1 MLRRPL
7 EAWGLPALLV
17 LLTAAA
23 FANAV
28 PNGFVWIDH
37 WQVESGG
44 LIAHSL
50 AQLWSAFHEPLGSI
64 PGWDGP
70 APYARPLM
78 VAALSAVQAAAGS
91 NPAAYHL
98 VLVGMHLANVLLT
111 YSILLTLTAAPAT
124 AFFAA
129 AVFAAHP
136 LQTAAVSWISGI
148 SDPLC
153 TLCVLLAFRLQLAAS
168 QRTGRGLLLRL
179 GAVLSFALALGAKET
194 ALVFPGLLAAA
205 YFLFPLAPPGLR
217 LGAVPDA
224 LTSRSGSAQEALPV
238 GPPSFRRRRSGKGSG
253 ASNLPLAPS
262 LVGLSIFSSGRPS
275 RRRQK
280 KAAPQG
286 KRFCCCSQETISA
299 HPEEVPSF
307 GTVSKGVVPVY
318 RQSLVRK
325 GNFCARYAA
334 ALAPFILLVAA
345 DFAYR
350 HLVLGSG
357 ALGGG
362 LGRIPLAVRL
372 WTVPRLLVSYLT
384 LPLRFSAIT
393 VCDDYALSTGLDPAS
408 LAAAGAITAL
418 LLGVVFWCRR
428 WPQLGFAALWML
440 ITLLPALNLV
450 PILHYRADR
459 FFYLPLI
466 GWSLAVVTIVRGLL
480 DAISEPESA
489 RFRRAAAGA
498 GLAVLVLLGL
508 LTVRRNALFADDR
521 TLFEATVRVSPFC
534 REAHTALGD
543 VYLRAGRNDD
553 AVAQYQL
560 ALAAQPDRASYVVL
574 PKVLIN
580 LGMAQL
586 VRHDYAAAEEAF
598 QQAHQLQPG
607 LLHPL
612 FGLGVSNFALGRVS
626 TGVRWLEQAY
636 EHDTTDPDVSFNLA
650 LGYDR
655 LGRSRDAS
663 AMYRHYLDVAP
674 RGRARALA
682 EERLRALGRAP

>member
-1 MLRRPL
+1 MFTRSYA
-7 EAWGLPALLV
+7 AWVPPALLAAM
-17 LLTAAA
+17 TAAA

-44 LIAHSL
+44 LIAPSL
-50 AQLWSAFHEPLGSI
+50 ARLWSAFHQPLGSI

-70 APYARPLM
+70 APYARPL
-78 VAALSAVQAAAGS
+78 VIAVLSLVHAAAGLD
-91 NPAAYHL
+91 PAAYHL
-98 VLVGMHLANVLLT
+98 VLVGMHLANVLLA
-111 YSILLTLTAAPAT
+111 YSILLALTAAPAT
-124 AFFAA
+124 AFFATA
-129 AVFAAHP
+129 IFALHP

-148 SDPLC
+148 ADPLC
-153 TLCVLLAFRLQLAAS
+153 TLFVLLAFRLQLAAS
-168 QRTGRGLLLRL
+168 QRPARGWMLRL

-194 ALVFPGLLAAA
+194 ALLFPALLAAA
-205 YFLFPLAPPGLR
+205 YLLFPSAAPHRGSLSPWERVRVRASVVLR
-217 LGAVPDA
+217 
-224 LTSRSGSAQEALPV
+224 Q
-238 GPPSFRRRRSGKGSG
+238 PS
-253 ASNLPLAPS
+253 P
-262 LVGLSIFSSGRPS
+262 RPS
-275 RRRQK
+275 PKGRGRRGDG
-280 KAAPQG
+280 A
-286 KRFCCCSQETISA
+286 
-299 HPEEVPSF
+299 
-307 GTVSKGVVPVY
+307 
-318 RQSLVRK
+318 
-325 GNFCARYAA
+325 AA

-350 HLVLGSG
+350 HVVLGAG

-362 LGRIPLAVRL
+362 FERIPLAVRL
-372 WTVPRLLVSYLT
+372 WTAPRLLLSYLT
-384 LPLRFSAIT
+384 LPLRFSALTI
-393 VCDDYALSTGLDPAS
+393 CDDYALSTGLDPAS

-418 LLGVVFWCRR
+418 LLGVTVSFRR
-428 WPQLGFAALWML
+428 WPQLAFAALWTL
-440 ITLLPALNLV
+440 ISLLPALSLV

-466 GWSLAVVTIVRGLL
+466 GWSLALVTITQRLL
-480 DAISEPESA
+480 DAISGPGAAS
-489 RFRRAAAGA
+489 RFRRTAAVAGA
-498 GLAVLVLLGL
+498 AVLVLLAF

-521 TLFEATVRVSPFC
+521 TLFEATVQVSPFC

-543 VYLRAGRNDD
+543 AYLRAGHSDD
-553 AVAQYQL
+553 AIAQYQL
-560 ALAAQPDRASYVVL
+560 ALVTQPDRASYVVL

-612 FGLGVSNFALGRVS
+612 FGLGVSNFALGRVT

-655 LGRSRDAS
+655 LRRSREAS
-663 AMYRHYLDVAP
+663 AMYRHYLDIAP
-674 RGRARALA
+674 HGRARDLA
-682 EERLRALGRAP
+682 QERLRALGQAP